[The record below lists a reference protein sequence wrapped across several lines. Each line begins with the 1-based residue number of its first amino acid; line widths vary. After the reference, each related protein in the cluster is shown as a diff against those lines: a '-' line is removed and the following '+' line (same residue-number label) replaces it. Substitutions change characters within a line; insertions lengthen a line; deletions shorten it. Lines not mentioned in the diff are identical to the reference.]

1 MAAWQPV
8 SGATGYNVYCDGVQ
22 LDSMLIKALNVE
34 AVNAFAQQ
42 AIYPNNQVIVITA
55 PEKEGVENPTTEEI
69 LAIRDKV
76 AAAEIEA
83 YEDNTV
89 KEPLIP
95 EGTTLEGSPVKKT
108 AQNAEYGTTE
118 WTLANGVKV
127 IVKPTTY
134 KADEVRMSAL
144 AKGGLSILSDEEFA
158 KKWHGPARVLCV
170 VHFGHLRDF
179 ADPAAGLSIPHVLAR
194 SPNGKFLLVSNR
206 P

>member
-1 MAAWQPV
+1 MPDAKTEW
-8 SGATGYNVYCDGVQ
+8 Q

-127 IVKPTTY
+127 IVKPTAY
-134 KADEVRMSAL
+134 KADEVRMYAQ
-144 AKGGLSILSDEEFA
+144 AKGGLSILTDEEFYM
-158 KKWHGPARVLCV
+158 GEMMPAFNSMSGV
-170 VHFGHLRDF
+170 
-179 ADPAAGLSIPHVLAR
+179 
-194 SPNGKFLLVSNR
+194 GKFSATDLKKQLSDKIGRAHV
-206 P
+206 

>member
-1 MAAWQPV
+1 MPDAETEW
-8 SGATGYNVYCDGVQ
+8 Q

-95 EGTTLEGSPVKKT
+95 EGTTLERFAREEDRTERRVRHDGMDAGQRSEGHREAHGLQSRRGSHVAPWPRAACRSSRT
-108 AQNAEYGTTE
+108 RSST
-118 WTLANGVKV
+118 W
-127 IVKPTTY
+127 
-134 KADEVRMSAL
+134 
-144 AKGGLSILSDEEFA
+144 
-158 KKWHGPARVLCV
+158 AR
-170 VHFGHLRDF
+170 
-179 ADPAAGLSIPHVLAR
+179 
-194 SPNGKFLLVSNR
+194 
-206 P
+206 